1 MANVF
6 AGSLLDPLRA
16 DIPMGPDAPIIN
28 SVNPI
33 HTVGAIAVRSTG
45 TIYRYCQAGDAWIA
59 ADDSLTPSSDTQ
71 GFRLSPSGT
80 TAEGV
85 QCAGASVAAVTDEYF
100 SWAVVYG
107 LSAAMTCATG
117 KAITQQLAIVCCTT
131 SACMENYGAAH
142 TAAGPGGVA
151 GASIASTAAGVVII
165 LAF

>member
-85 QCAGASVAAVTDEYF
+85 QCAGASVAVTDEYF
-100 SWAVVYG
+100 SWAVVDG
-107 LSAAMTCATG
+107 LVAAMTCATG